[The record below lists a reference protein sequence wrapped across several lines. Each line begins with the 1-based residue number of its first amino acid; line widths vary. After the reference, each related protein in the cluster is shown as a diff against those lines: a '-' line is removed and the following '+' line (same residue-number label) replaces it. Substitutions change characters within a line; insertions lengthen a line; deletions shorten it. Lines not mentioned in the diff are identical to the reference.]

1 MTPWTGSR
9 VSPLPLTSVKCG
21 SVGDTSRKIWK
32 KIGFK
37 RTTNKSTRGY
47 GFGQPVVLYITSAGI
62 HQHQHISYRIY
73 DRYICSTSLYESK
86 GCVNSLTLIDDELS
100 INQVTL
106 SSFLSGENHLLSH
119 DLGWESCQLF
129 KSRQMCGTQEL
140 VHRHVSHRHIHIF
153 LYTVFRYIH
162 IVVLD
167 VCGFQ
172 IITYVLSVKCPY
184 IMFQCFFSKVTLH
197 QMISKRDRDIMSKY
211 LKAHGEV

>member
-1 MTPWTGSR
+1 MALGNQWYCT
-9 VSPLPLTSVKCG
+9 LPQLAYTSTSTYHIEFMIVTFVQQVYMNQKADKKNNQGNDLRLTQSFIRQIMM
-21 SVGDTSRKIWK
+21 DFIHHW
-32 KIGFK
+32 IGF
-37 RTTNKSTRGY
+37 
-47 GFGQPVVLYITSAGI
+47 FDIVPTS
-62 HQHQHISYRIY
+62 
-73 DRYICSTSLYESK
+73 
-86 GCVNSLTLIDDELS
+86 VNSLTLIDDELS